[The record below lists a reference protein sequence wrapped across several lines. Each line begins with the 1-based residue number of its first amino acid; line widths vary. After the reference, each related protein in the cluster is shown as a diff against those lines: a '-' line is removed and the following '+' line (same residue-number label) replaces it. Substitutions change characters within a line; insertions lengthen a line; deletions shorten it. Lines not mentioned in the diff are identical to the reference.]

1 MRTLVSALAVAAI
14 AAGAA
19 APAAAAPVCLTSYLI
34 DHTSVQKDARTILF
48 YMKDGRVF
56 ANTLVSACPGLHFHG
71 YVMNIPGGNETICSN
86 QQSIRVLVT
95 NEVCQMGEFTPY
107 TPAPKEPAKS

>member
-1 MRTLVSALAVAAI
+1 MKTLVSALTAAAI
-14 AAGAA
+14 AAGAV

-34 DHTSVQKDARTILF
+34 DHTSVQKDNQTILF
-48 YMKDGRVF
+48 YMKDGKVF
-56 ANTLVSACPGLHFHG
+56 ANTLMSACPSLHFHG

-95 NEVCQMGEFTPY
+95 NEVCQMGAFTPY
-107 TPAPKEPAKS
+107 TPAAKVQDKS